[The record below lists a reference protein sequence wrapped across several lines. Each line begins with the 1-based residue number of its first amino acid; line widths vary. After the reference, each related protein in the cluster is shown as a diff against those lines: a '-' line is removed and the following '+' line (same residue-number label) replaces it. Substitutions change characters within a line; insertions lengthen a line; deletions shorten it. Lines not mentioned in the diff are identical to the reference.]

1 MLKQYRLR
9 DYRFRLVFYVVA
21 LTIIGIMVVGSA
33 KPSVQNKQIAGLIL
47 GLIVMVGI
55 SLIDY
60 NFILKFSWLFYFVN
74 VALLA
79 AIFVIGEKTKGA
91 RRWLKLG
98 IRFQPSEL
106 GKILLVLF
114 FAYYLSKNKDK
125 LNNIRTLFCTLVLA
139 AVPLLLIFKE
149 PDLSTTIVTALI
161 FASLLFIAGLSYK
174 IVMGVL
180 AVAVPSLVVVLTLVL
195 QPGQK
200 LLTGN
205 QALRILGWLEPD
217 KYPNIAYQQQ
227 NSIMAVGSGQLWGKG
242 LNNTNIVS
250 VKNGNFISEPQ
261 TDFIFSIV
269 GEEMGFIG
277 SVIII
282 VLLFL
287 ITIECLLVARRA
299 KDMAGRLIASGI
311 AALIGFQSFVNIC
324 VVTGLM
330 PNTGLPLPFVSY
342 GLTSLVTLF
351 AGIGLVLNVGLQ
363 PRKYGQGDQTN
374 EYRFDCTRR
383 EEKAY
388 AEFLYCI
395 PGNSL

>member
-33 KPSVQNKQIAGLIL
+33 KPSVQNKQIVGLIL
-47 GLIVMVGI
+47 GLVVMVGV

-60 NFILKFSWLFYFVN
+60 NFILKFSWIFYFIN

-79 AIFVIGEKTKGA
+79 AIFVIGEETKGA
-91 RRWLKLG
+91 TRWLKIG

-161 FASLLFIAGLSYK
+161 FASL
-174 IVMGVL
+174 
-180 AVAVPSLVVVLTLVL
+180 VLTLVL

-277 SVIII
+277 SIII
-282 VLLFL
+282 IILLLL

-351 AGIGLVLNVGLQ
+351 TGIGLVLNVGLQ
-363 PRKYGQGDQTN
+363 PRKYGQGD
-374 EYRFDCTRR
+374 
-383 EEKAY
+383 
-388 AEFLYCI
+388 
-395 PGNSL
+395 

>member
-1 MLKQYRLR
+1 MLKQYRLK

-47 GLIVMVGI
+47 GLIVMVGV

-60 NFILKFSWLFYFVN
+60 NFILKFSWIFYFIN

-174 IVMGVL
+174 IVLGVL

-250 VKNGNFISEPQ
+250 VISYYDN
-261 TDFIFSIV
+261 TS
-269 GEEMGFIG
+269 
-277 SVIII
+277 
-282 VLLFL
+282 
-287 ITIECLLVARRA
+287 
-299 KDMAGRLIASGI
+299 RL
-311 AALIGFQSFVNIC
+311 AAPLGYVDATNNCAVKIN
-324 VVTGLM
+324 
-330 PNTGLPLPFVSY
+330 PNKWL
-342 GLTSLVTLF
+342 
-351 AGIGLVLNVGLQ
+351 
-363 PRKYGQGDQTN
+363 N
-374 EYRFDCTRR
+374 EYG
-383 EEKAY
+383 Y
-388 AEFLYCI
+388 ANGVMIGQMTFVTD
-395 PGNSL
+395 GNSGGVSSGSSMFPLAIWFDTKFQ

>member
-1 MLKQYRLR
+1 MLKQYRLK

-47 GLIVMVGI
+47 GLIVMVGV

-60 NFILKFSWLFYFVN
+60 NFILKFSWIFYFIN
-74 VALLA
+74 VAL
-79 AIFVIGEKTKGA
+79 
-91 RRWLKLG
+91 
-98 IRFQPSEL
+98 
-106 GKILLVLF
+106 
-114 FAYYLSKNKDK
+114 
-125 LNNIRTLFCTLVLA
+125 LA

-174 IVMGVL
+174 IVLGVL

-242 LNNTNIVS
+242 LNNTNIIS

-363 PRKYGQGDQTN
+363 PRKYGQGD
-374 EYRFDCTRR
+374 
-383 EEKAY
+383 
-388 AEFLYCI
+388 
-395 PGNSL
+395 